1 MTNARKILIVLGV
14 LALAG
19 VARTPFEKKVEQT
32 LRAEQL
38 LSEPLNISTRERIGQ
53 DSAAIA
59 LGGLRTLVA
68 FAYNLR
74 AFEYFEHQDWVRVE
88 DTYETVVTLAPHTI
102 YYWDTAAWQM
112 ATNAA
117 GDIRDDESLSALRR
131 DQLRKGY
138 IEKGRSF
145 LKRGIENN
153 PDDWRLPASLG
164 RLYSDQSKVPDYPEA
179 YHWFSYAAERN
190 APEFIRHHALT
201 SLIRIPG
208 RGKDARVLL
217 GQILANPRERVPT
230 MLVLSFVF
238 ARQDGDTSTDLAK
251 RIFGSEP
258 QALQSLTN
266 YLRREKEDF
275 PMTGV
280 KEEIARLQQ
289 PTSR

>member
-1 MTNARKILIVLGV
+1 MQTSRKAIVVLGA

-19 VARTPFEKKVEQT
+19 IASASLETKIKAN
-32 LRAEQL
+32 LRDEGL
-38 LSEPLNISTRERIGQ
+38 LPTPLNITIREKIGQ
-53 DSAAIA
+53 DSYAMA
-59 LGGLRTLVA
+59 LGGLRTIVA
-68 FAYNLR
+68 FSCNLR
-74 AFEYFEHQDWVRVE
+74 AFTYFEHQDWARVE
-88 DTYETVVTLAPHTI
+88 DTYKTVVTLAPHTI
-102 YYWDTAAWQM
+102 YYWDTAAWHM

-117 GDIRDDESLSALRR
+117 GDVRDDESLSPLRR

-138 IEKGRSF
+138 IDKGRSF

-153 PDDWRLPASLG
+153 PNDWRLAASLG
-164 RLYSDQSKVPDYPEA
+164 RLYADQTKVPDYPEA
-179 YHWFSYAAERN
+179 YHWFAYAADRN

-230 MLVLSFVF
+230 MLSLAFVF
-238 ARQDGDTSTDLAK
+238 ARQDGDTSPGLAK
-251 RIFGSEP
+251 RIFGSEA
-258 QALQSLTN
+258 QALQTLTS

-289 PTSR
+289 STSH